1 MKFPFTV
8 IVTLVIIGGLSSPIL
23 AQDTTV
29 QDLVGTTQT
38 TDNTQTTV
46 TPSKE
51 NPLGL
56 DMPEQTDNPS
66 TIITFT
72 NPSQDNTNIQ
82 LEIDSKGFVEIT
94 SPYTLPAL
102 SIGRHTLEFKY
113 QDENSATQIYSS
125 SIIIIPRAP
134 VLNTPVI
141 TAETVKIGGTGLA
154 NSEIILVLSSGAVNI
169 TQDSLIDEDGKWTM
183 EFDRD
188 LLLDDIYTAN
198 AYTRRYGYASNLSA
212 TTKFTLDASAS
223 NNSTGKD
230 YLLDLSSISIASI
243 KDWIVNK
250 QDYILLAVCAF
261 VLGIIVGI
269 VSRTQRAKA
278 IVQKTEEKV
287 AKEFQ
292 KNDKKTNEM
301 TLKEKLMGGKDVKK
315 EENAEVKKEEE
326 TKKEEEVVNKIDFLK
341 DYKNFDPDNAQG
353 KEETSKVDVTLTS
366 KK

>member
-1 MKFPFTV
+1 MKFVFSV
-8 IVTLVIIGGLSSPIL
+8 IASFIIFFGLSNTIL

-29 QDLVGTTQT
+29 QDLVGTNEAAET
-38 TDNTQTTV
+38 TQTTV

-66 TIITFT
+66 TIITFS
-72 NPSQDNTNIQ
+72 NPSTNNTNIQ

-113 QDENSATQIYSS
+113 QDENSATQIYSD

-134 VLNTPVI
+134 VLGTPVI
-141 TAETVKIGGTGLA
+141 TTESVKISGTGLA
-154 NSEIILVLSSGAVNI
+154 NSEIILLLSSGTINI
-169 TQDSLIDEDGKWTM
+169 TQESLIDEDGKWSM
-183 EFDRD
+183 EFSRD
-188 LLLDDIYTAN
+188 ELLDDIYTAN
-198 AYTRRYGYASNLSA
+198 AYTRRYGYASDLSA

-223 NNSTGKD
+223 SNSTGKD
-230 YLLDLSSISIASI
+230 YLLDLSSISITSI
-243 KDWIVNK
+243 KDWVVNK

-292 KNDKKTNEM
+292 KNEKKTNEM
-301 TLKEKLMGGKDVKK
+301 TLKEKLMGGKDIKK
-315 EENAEVKKEEE
+315 EEKTEVQKEEE
-326 TKKEEEVVNKIDFLK
+326 AKKQDEVVNKIDFLK

-353 KEETSKVDVTLTS
+353 KEQESKVDVTLTS
-366 KK
+366 KR